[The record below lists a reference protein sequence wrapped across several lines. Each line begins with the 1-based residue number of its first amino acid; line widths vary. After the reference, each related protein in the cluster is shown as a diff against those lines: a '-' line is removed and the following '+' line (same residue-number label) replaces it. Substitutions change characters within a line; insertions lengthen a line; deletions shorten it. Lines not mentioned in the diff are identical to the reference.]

1 MGQNK
6 KLFVNFKRIDANI
19 VQRTDTLMMYYNE
32 VKKHPILTLEE
43 EQKLFD
49 EMKSSNNAIS
59 KAAREKIINS
69 NLRFVI
75 AVAKKYANGD
85 NLLDIINE
93 GNIGLIEAL
102 NTYSND
108 KGAKFST
115 WAIWYI
121 RKHITSYIN
130 ENTHLVKNIV
140 MPKIKAF
147 IKRYRTEFIKK
158 EDREPSNAELC
169 EMLEERLGI
178 NVHPSDVTASMY
190 TYIDKPVSNESDS
203 NSDTVSNL
211 GILSDFLS
219 NSNDIENTIE
229 NENHKEILNK
239 LFSILTEREQKII
252 KMIYGIGYFRPY
264 TYNEIADE
272 VGLTLERIRQLNF
285 EILRKLS
292 DYVKKNKKN
301 S

>member
-1 MGQNK
+1 
-6 KLFVNFKRIDANI
+6 
-19 VQRTDTLMMYYNE
+19 
-32 VKKHPILTLEE
+32 
-43 EQKLFD
+43 
-49 EMKSSNNAIS
+49 
-59 KAAREKIINS
+59 
-69 NLRFVI
+69 
-75 AVAKKYANGD
+75 
-85 NLLDIINE
+85 
-93 GNIGLIEAL
+93 
-102 NTYSND
+102 
-108 KGAKFST
+108 
-115 WAIWYI
+115 
-121 RKHITSYIN
+121 
-130 ENTHLVKNIV
+130 
-140 MPKIKAF
+140 
-147 IKRYRTEFIKK
+147 
-158 EDREPSNAELC
+158 
-169 EMLEERLGI
+169 
-178 NVHPSDVTASMY
+178 MY